1 MEEFHQ
7 DLWEGV
13 GEVADLEH
21 IVFSYIPFMVRV
33 NSTMIWEEE
42 LERWQV

>member
-1 MEEFHQ
+1 
-7 DLWEGV
+7 
-13 GEVADLEH
+13 VADLEP
-21 IVFSYIPFMVRV
+21 IVFIYVPFMVRV